1 MDAYW
6 SYLGPMDW
14 FIIGYGALLMAV
26 HIVLIAARYLSSA
39 LWARQGLGVRRQ
51 FLLALSELLPL
62 MGLLGTVVA
71 LLNTFL
77 GMDSAADGY
86 VDIPGLIHDFA
97 PALTTTASGIIFVLI
112 NLFLNSVLWLVIPS
126 RLKEEEAQ
134 EPQAGD

>member
-14 FIIGYGALLMAV
+14 FIIGYGALLTAA
-26 HIVLIAARYLSSA
+26 HIALIAARYLSSA
-39 LWARQGLGVRRQ
+39 LWARQGLGECRH

-62 MGLLGTVVA
+62 LGLLGTVVA

-77 GMDSAADGY
+77 GIDSAPDGS
-86 VDIPGLIHDFA
+86 VSIPELIRDFA

-112 NLFLNSVLWLVIPS
+112 NLFLNALLWLVIPS
-126 RLKEEEAQ
+126 RLKEEETQDQGGA
-134 EPQAGD
+134 